1 MCTALQQGRHD
12 SGIQYQMINWF
23 LSFRFKIQNTGT
35 GECARLPVCGSVDCG
50 LAVAEMQTYRVLSAP
65 DRKVM
70 ERGAWSRGR
79 ASEMATASE
88 LLVLDLEVR
97 PIFRLVA
104 FY

>member
-1 MCTALQQGRHD
+1 MPDCQCVEVWTCSCRDADLQ
-12 SGIQYQMINWF
+12 S
-23 LSFRFKIQNTGT
+23 
-35 GECARLPVCGSVDCG
+35 
-50 LAVAEMQTYRVLSAP
+50 AEP